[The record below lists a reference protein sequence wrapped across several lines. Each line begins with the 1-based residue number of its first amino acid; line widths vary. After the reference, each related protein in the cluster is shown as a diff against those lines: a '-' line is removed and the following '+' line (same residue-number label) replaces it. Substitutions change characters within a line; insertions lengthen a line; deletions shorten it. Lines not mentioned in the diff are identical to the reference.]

1 VTEPSDTPDALKGQV
16 KRSRNSARPWEHL
29 EDADR
34 AARCECPSPLIDV
47 RDLEDGVL
55 TCTLCGRGVKR

>member
-1 VTEPSDTPDALKGQV
+1 VTSPSDTPDAARCRH

-34 AARCECPSPLIDV
+34 PVRCGCPAPLIDV

-55 TCTLCGRGVKR
+55 TCVLCGRGVKR